1 MRCESLELP
10 ANIALCCVYG
20 FHVITFSL
28 IGVNIMLKKD
38 TFHPFFSIL
47 LASFVTSYVF
57 SDFLSMLCLIAYIAN
72 IFHNET
78 LVLARIGG
86 KKSGSWELAMHPS
99 SKTFEPS
106 RFKILLILDIECCGF
121 NVFYMYASPCAVF
134 ILIERI
140 VASCYTSRYESSR
153 PWAFMLLAQTLCITI
168 SVTIVSSQHWFQ
180 HFEDFKQW
188 CLLGLQSFII
198 VVLIVLLVINW
209 LRTEREIGNG
219 HLGFRYQMAEN
230 INALR
235 IVIPVIML
243 DALITVVD
251 TLCKI
256 IFSVDIMFEPSMC
269 DKNNYVIIF
278 VVSQA
283 LRVGIQASIP
293 LSILFLHP
301 SIRKAVVVKLCGKFA
316 PQRNSSQFEL
326 RNVLGRKICSAQSAE
341 KHFSRL
347 RAEWDL

>member
-78 LVLARIGG
+78 LVLARIG
-86 KKSGSWELAMHPS
+86 
-99 SKTFEPS
+99 
-106 RFKILLILDIECCGF
+106 D
-121 NVFYMYASPCAVF
+121 VFYMYASPCAVF

>member
-1 MRCESLELP
+1 MRCESLDMP

-20 FHVITFSL
+20 FHVITFSF
-28 IGVNIMLKKD
+28 IAVNIMLKKD

-57 SDFLSMLCLIAYIAN
+57 SDFLSMLCLTAYIAN
-72 IFHNET
+72 NFHEEMV
-78 LVLARIGG
+78 VLARVG
-86 KKSGSWELAMHPS
+86 E
-99 SKTFEPS
+99 
-106 RFKILLILDIECCGF
+106 
-121 NVFYMYASPCAVF
+121 VFYTYASPCAVV

-140 VASCYTSRYESSR
+140 VASCYTSRYETSR
-153 PWAFMLLAQTLCITI
+153 PWAVILVAQTLCVGI
-168 SVTIVSSQHWFQ
+168 SVIVVSSQQWVQNFD
-180 HFEDFKQW
+180 DFKQW

-198 VVLIVLLVINW
+198 LVLIVLLVINW

-235 IVIPVIML
+235 IVIPVIVL

-256 IFSVDIMFEPSMC
+256 MFSVDVIFDPNLC
-269 DKNNYVIIF
+269 GDDNYVTIF
-278 VVSQA
+278 AISQVF
-283 LRVGIQASIP
+283 RVGLQTTIP

-301 SIRKAVVVKLCGKFA
+301 SIKKAVVVKLCGKFCST
-316 PQRNSSQFEL
+316 RNSGQFEL
-326 RNVLGRKICSAQSAE
+326 RNVLGKKICSTQSTD
-341 KHFSRL
+341 KHFSQL
-347 RAEWDL
+347 RAEWGL